1 MNIKITTFTNPFS
14 FFCVTNDF
22 SEHCFK
28 LEYQSEVS
36 QFSVNKNKIT
46 EGNHGQYVAV
56 MWKNKWTRGIVSMEK
71 QFLIW
76 LVDYGMFLRPSDK
89 TVFIDLPLEYR
100 KLPTKVFEAS
110 IHGVVPIDKIL
121 TDDCQIKNNT
131 TTSWTQGSIEKCQ
144 QLIKNALGIYFQPI
158 ALLTTLHN
166 HVVIGD
172 LFLEI
177 QGKGLVNII
186 DELESW
192 PVFLEK
198 NPETYITNFTKLY
211 VSRRRHRACLLKP
224 DIPDFNLPEITLQI
238 NFQEY
243 EEILK
248 TSNCEPVLNKTEPPF
263 ENTEILPSGQNEDKS
278 AFKITPSDIEKYSNS
293 YVTLNGRKYNV
304 LSVLINKAR
313 DLSICER
320 YKDYDLKSVGRGFS
334 YRQSNA
340 SP

>member
-14 FFCVTNDF
+14 FFCVAKDF
-22 SEHCFK
+22 SENCFK
-28 LEYQSEVS
+28 LENHSEVN

-46 EGNHGQYVAV
+46 EANHGQYVAV
-56 MWKNKWTRGIVSMEK
+56 MWENKWTRGIVSMEK

-76 LVDYGMFLRPSDK
+76 LIDYGIFLRPSEK

-121 TDDCQIKNNT
+121 TDDCQIKNKA
-131 TTSWTQGSIEKCQ
+131 TTSWTQGCIEKSQ
-144 QLIKNALGIYFQPI
+144 QLIKNALRIYFQPI

-177 QGKGLVNII
+177 QGKGVVNII

-192 PVFLEK
+192 PVFLAK
-198 NPETYITNFTKLY
+198 NQETYITIFTKLY

-224 DIPDFNLPEITLQI
+224 DIPDFNVPEITLQI
-238 NFQEY
+238 NLQEY
-243 EEILK
+243 EDILE
-248 TSNCEPVLNKTEPPF
+248 TSNSETVVNKSESLF
-263 ENTEILPSGQNEDKS
+263 EDTEILSSGQYEDKS
-278 AFKITPSDIEKYSNS
+278 AFKISPSDIEKYSNS
-293 YVTLNGRKYNV
+293 YVTLNGKKYNV

-313 DLSICER
+313 DLSICEH
-320 YKDYDLKSVGRGFS
+320 YKDYDLKSVGRGYS

>member
-14 FFCVTNDF
+14 FFCVAKDF
-22 SEHCFK
+22 SENCFK
-28 LEYQSEVS
+28 LENHSEVN

-46 EGNHGQYVAV
+46 EANHGQYVAV
-56 MWKNKWTRGIVSMEK
+56 MWENKWTRGIVSMEK

-76 LVDYGMFLRPSDK
+76 LIDYGIFLRPSEK

-110 IHGVVPIDKIL
+110 IHGVVPIDK
-121 TDDCQIKNNT
+121 
-131 TTSWTQGSIEKCQ
+131 
-144 QLIKNALGIYFQPI
+144 
-158 ALLTTLHN
+158 
-166 HVVIGD
+166 VIGD

-177 QGKGLVNII
+177 QGKGVVNII

-192 PVFLEK
+192 PVFLAK
-198 NPETYITNFTKLY
+198 NQETYITIFTKLY

-224 DIPDFNLPEITLQI
+224 DIPDFNVPEITLQI
-238 NFQEY
+238 NLQEY
-243 EEILK
+243 EDILE
-248 TSNCEPVLNKTEPPF
+248 TSNSETVVNKSESLF
-263 ENTEILPSGQNEDKS
+263 EDTEILSSGQYEDKS
-278 AFKITPSDIEKYSNS
+278 AFKISPSDIEKYSNS
-293 YVTLNGRKYNV
+293 YVTLNGKKYNV

-313 DLSICER
+313 DLSICEH
-320 YKDYDLKSVGRGFS
+320 YKDYDLKSVGRGYS